1 MIGYIVLAIIKVID
15 NLVGT
20 AKNIAQYQERKLLSS
35 VLVVVSQLLFYLL
48 INKVIEDNSMLS
60 IIIVAIASGVGNFL
74 AFLINAKFRKDA
86 KWVLLFTSSNVDKSK
101 EFSEYLVKNGIR
113 NVVSKGYDRAWES
126 VINIIIFSKS
136 KNESR
141 IITKYLEDSN
151 FKYLLETM

>member
-15 NLVGT
+15 NIVGT
-20 AKNIAQYQERKLLSS
+20 AKNIAQYQERKFLSS

-48 INKVIEDNSMLS
+48 INKVIEDNSMLA
-60 IIIVAIASGVGNFL
+60 IVIVAVASGVGNYL

-86 KWVLLFTSSNVDKSK
+86 KWVLLFTSSDVDKSK
-101 EFSEYLVKNGIR
+101 EFSNYLIKNGIR
-113 NVVSKGYDRAWES
+113 NVVSKGYDRAWEN
-126 VINIIIFSKS
+126 VISIIIFSKS

-141 IITKYLEDSN
+141 IIAKYLEDSD

>member
-15 NLVGT
+15 NIVGT

-35 VLVVVSQLLFYLL
+35 ALVVVSQLLFYL
-48 INKVIEDNSMLS
+48 VIDQVIADNSTLA
-60 IIIVAIASGVGNFL
+60 IIIVAIASGVGNYL

-86 KWVLLFTSSNVDKSK
+86 KWVLLFTSSDVDKSK
-101 EFSEYLVKNGIR
+101 EFSDYLVKNSIR
-113 NVVSKGYDRAWES
+113 NVVSKGYDRTWEN

-136 KNESR
+136 KEESR
-141 IITKYLEDSN
+141 VITKYLENSN

>member
-1 MIGYIVLAIIKVID
+1 MIGYIILAIIKVID
-15 NLVGT
+15 NIVGT
-20 AKNIAQYQERKLLSS
+20 AKNIAQYQERKFLSS
-35 VLVVVSQLLFYLL
+35 VLVVISQLIFYLV
-48 INKVIEDNSMLS
+48 IDQVIEDNSMLA
-60 IIIVAIASGVGNFL
+60 IIIVAIASGIGNYI

-101 EFSEYLVKNGIR
+101 EFSNYLIKNGIR
-113 NVVSKGYDRAWES
+113 NVVSKGYDRTWES

-136 KNESR
+136 KDESR

>member
-15 NLVGT
+15 NIVGT

-35 VLVVVSQLLFYLL
+35 ILVVISQLLFYLL
-48 INKVIEDNSMLS
+48 INKVIEDNSMLA
-60 IIIVAIASGVGNFL
+60 IVIVAVASGVGNYI

-86 KWVLLFTSSNVDKSK
+86 KWVLLFTSSDVDKSK
-101 EFSEYLVKNGIR
+101 EFSDYLVKNGIR
-113 NVVSKGYDRAWES
+113 NVVSKGYDRTWES

-141 IITKYLEDSN
+141 IIAKYLEDSN

>member
-15 NLVGT
+15 NIVGT
-20 AKNIAQYQERKLLSS
+20 AKNISQYQERKFLSS

-48 INKVIEDNSMLS
+48 INKVIEDNSMLA
-60 IIIVAIASGVGNFL
+60 IVIVAVASGIGNYL

-86 KWVLLFTSSNVDKSK
+86 KWVLLFTSSDVDKSK

-113 NVVSKGYDRAWES
+113 NVVSKGYDRAGED
-126 VINIIIFSKS
+126 VISSIIFSKS

-141 IITKYLEDSN
+141 IITKY
-151 FKYLLETM
+151 

>member
-15 NLVGT
+15 NIVGT

-35 VLVVVSQLLFYLL
+35 ALVVVSQLLFYLV
-48 INKVIEDNSMLS
+48 IDQVIEDNSTLA
-60 IIIVAIASGVGNFL
+60 IIIVAVASGIGNYL

-86 KWVLLFTSSNVDKSK
+86 KWVLLFTSSDVDKSK
-101 EFSEYLVKNGIR
+101 EFSDYLVKNGIR
-113 NVVSKGYDRAWES
+113 NVVSKGYDRTWEN

-136 KNESR
+136 KEESR
-141 IITKYLEDSN
+141 VITKYLENSN

>member
-15 NLVGT
+15 NIVGT

-35 VLVVVSQLLFYLL
+35 ALVVVSQLLFYLV
-48 INKVIEDNSMLS
+48 IDQVIEDNSTLA
-60 IIIVAIASGVGNFL
+60 IIIVAVASGVGNYL

-86 KWVLLFTSSNVDKSK
+86 KWVLLFTSSDVDKSK
-101 EFSEYLVKNGIR
+101 EFSDYLVKNGIR
-113 NVVSKGYDRAWES
+113 NVVSKGYDRTWEN

-136 KNESR
+136 KEESR
-141 IITKYLEDSN
+141 VITKYLENSN

>member
-15 NLVGT
+15 NIVGT

-35 VLVVVSQLLFYLL
+35 ALVVVSQLLFYLV
-48 INKVIEDNSMLS
+48 IDQVIEDNSTLA
-60 IIIVAIASGVGNFL
+60 IIIVAVASGIGNYL

-86 KWVLLFTSSNVDKSK
+86 KWVLLFTSSDVDKSK
-101 EFSEYLVKNGIR
+101 EFSDYLVKNGIR
-113 NVVSKGYDRAWES
+113 NVVSKGYDRTWES

-141 IITKYLEDSN
+141 VITKYLENSN

>member
-15 NLVGT
+15 NIVGT

-48 INKVIEDNSMLS
+48 INKVIEDNSMLA
-60 IIIVAIASGVGNFL
+60 IVIVAVASGIGNYI

-86 KWVLLFTSSNVDKSK
+86 KWVLLFTSSDVDKSK
-101 EFSEYLVKNGIR
+101 EFSDYLIKNGIR
-113 NVVSKGYDRAWES
+113 NVVSKGYDRTWES

-141 IITKYLEDSN
+141 VITKYLEDSN
-151 FKYLLETM
+151 FKYLLETI